1 MERTNAMFTLSH
13 RMKLSDKTS
22 LFALGSYTL
31 HQYNF
36 SSNTGLNYQWDDV
49 HRMVIGGLVG
59 HDLNDR
65 WRLIGGGVFRSW
77 GEGGA
82 DYADSLTGGAIVGFD
97 YHPNDDFSIGI
108 RKY

>member
-1 MERTNAMFTLSH
+1 
-13 RMKLSDKTS
+13 
-22 LFALGSYTL
+22 
-31 HQYNF
+31 
-36 SSNTGLNYQWDDV
+36 
-49 HRMVIGGLVG
+49 MVIGGLVG

-97 YHPNDDFSIGI
+97 YHPNEDFSIGLI
-108 RKY
+108 VGVFSALEDSVGMLPLPTLKWHFAEDWRLHVGMVSVFDPASVAN